1 MAERPYGLVAHT
13 AVVAFSGD
21 RRRYFADLKKRWKA
35 LGPVELGGGSLHRS
49 ASGEG
54 WSMKVFE
61 EGGTHLRAMVT
72 FPCGAAEMAAEIRE
86 VAQGLPLYPAVLAWL
101 EGRSRGPAIFYA
113 STAASEPARA
123 GMVLREGV
131 ALAEVEALLHREGL
145 RCDADELWRSDA
157 QPDAFHLWTLMAD
170 QVNISMNPVR

>member
-1 MAERPYGLVAHT
+1 
-13 AVVAFSGD
+13 
-21 RRRYFADLKKRWKA
+21 
-35 LGPVELGGGSLHRS
+35 
-49 ASGEG
+49 
-54 WSMKVFE
+54 
-61 EGGTHLRAMVT
+61 
-72 FPCGAAEMAAEIRE
+72 MAAEIRE